1 MFSVGR
7 DDRREDLTRFV
18 SYYNNTAVIDLRLMR
33 QACTI
38 AYLSARTSRCLF
50 SKTVKQ
56 FIAIQVDVP
65 AVVRLVLESCL
76 LYTISLR
83 GKFRSVVMNIMSLAY
98 SGGRETTS
106 MTSPGGRILMR
117 KIVRL
122 VQQQLVVV
130 LVLFLT
136 VESRRV
142 TGSRFCQRPALPG
155 YGCSEHTVK

>member
-1 MFSVGR
+1 M
-7 DDRREDLTRFV
+7 
-18 SYYNNTAVIDLRLMR
+18 
-33 QACTI
+33 
-38 AYLSARTSRCLF
+38 F

-83 GKFRSVVMNIMSLAY
+83 GEFRSVVINIMSLAY

-106 MTSPGGRILMR
+106 MTSPGGRILMK

-122 VQQQLVVV
+122 LQQKLVVV
-130 LVLFLT
+130 LVLGT
-136 VESRRV
+136 H
-142 TGSRFCQRPALPG
+142 GKMNIP
-155 YGCSEHTVK
+155 

>member
-1 MFSVGR
+1 M
-7 DDRREDLTRFV
+7 RELEIYST
-18 SYYNNTAVIDLRLMR
+18 LR
-33 QACTI
+33 I
-38 AYLSARTSRCLF
+38 CLF

-56 FIAIQVDVP
+56 FIAIQVGVP

-83 GKFRSVVMNIMSLAY
+83 GKFRSVVINIMSLAY

-106 MTSPGGRILMR
+106 MTSPGGRILMK

-136 VESRRV
+136 VEIRRV